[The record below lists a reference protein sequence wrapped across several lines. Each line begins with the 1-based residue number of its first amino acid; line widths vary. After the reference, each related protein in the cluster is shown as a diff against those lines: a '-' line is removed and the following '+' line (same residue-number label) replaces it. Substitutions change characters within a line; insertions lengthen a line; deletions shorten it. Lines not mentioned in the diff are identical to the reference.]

1 MMVEEFVGE
10 PPPKFT
16 PSVAATTSVPLGPA
30 FTSTTAGEPL
40 GLVNWYT
47 PSEEKDESNVTA
59 EFVDDGAPA
68 THGAE
73 LPVMLK
79 VMR

>member
-1 MMVEEFVGE
+1 M
-10 PPPKFT
+10 
-16 PSVAATTSVPLGPA
+16 VPLGPGL
-30 FTSTTAGEPL
+30 TSAAGSESL
-40 GLVNWYT
+40 WFMIWYT

-68 THGAE
+68 THGVE
-73 LPVMLK
+73 LPVMLN